1 MPRRLDDLPGRNPA
15 VISKNI
21 EFGNSSNSY
30 NVGIGIHL
38 AKPGIDTIIDADI
51 CSECHGVR
59 TDTSRARGTSRE
71 GVSRGSARTYIT
83 FNAFYTTG
91 PMPCIRS
98 GIMRV
103 IYPCGD
109 PEGGNVA
116 PGAI

>member
-30 NVGIGIHL
+30 NIGIGIHL

-83 FNAFYTTG
+83 FNAFYTTRTYITLYLYILTCLMG
-91 PMPCIRS
+91 AFKIRDCQK
-98 GIMRV
+98 
-103 IYPCGD
+103 YC
-109 PEGGNVA
+109 
-116 PGAI
+116 